1 VIVPAPEYPHPR
13 FSAPPLQ
20 VTGHRTIPE
29 TEERAMSDPYAFD
42 DADEVEPLDADDDD
56 LELEEDD
63 DDTEDEPWAKTSSG
77 DDDL

>member
-1 VIVPAPEYPHPR
+1 
-13 FSAPPLQ
+13 
-20 VTGHRTIPE
+20 
-29 TEERAMSDPYAFD
+29 MSDPYAFD

-63 DDTEDEPWAKTSSG
+63 DTDDEPWAKTSSG